1 MTPEAHVPFADLS
14 DVAIDPTN
22 DLEASTS
29 LEVASKGISEEEE
42 EEEYGPLFKLGDDA
56 DLKVIDAISHR
67 NVISRAE
74 NYGDQLV
81 KLIGDDGNV
90 GSSDDEVAATT
101 EPYFFTNEINVNPD
115 PSDTSRYA
123 YNRYD

>member
-1 MTPEAHVPFADLS
+1 MTPETHVPFADLS
-14 DVAIDPTN
+14 DVAIDLTN
-22 DLEASTS
+22 DLEAFTS
-29 LEVASKGISEEEE
+29 MEVASKGISEEEE
-42 EEEYGPLFKLGDDA
+42 EEYGPLFKLGDA

-81 KLIGDDGNV
+81 KLIGDDG
-90 GSSDDEVAATT
+90 DDEVAATT
-101 EPYFFTNEINVNPD
+101 EPYFFTNEITVNPD

>member
-14 DVAIDPTN
+14 DVAIDLTN

-29 LEVASKGISEEEE
+29 LEVASKGISEEDEE

-81 KLIGDDGNV
+81 KLIGDDG
-90 GSSDDEVAATT
+90 DDEVAATT

-115 PSDTSRYA
+115 PSDTRRYA

>member
-1 MTPEAHVPFADLS
+1 MTPETHVPFADLS
-14 DVAIDPTN
+14 DVAIDLTN
-22 DLEASTS
+22 DLEAFTS
-29 LEVASKGISEEEE
+29 LEVASKGISEEDEE
-42 EEEYGPLFKLGDDA
+42 EEEYGPLFKLGDA

-81 KLIGDDGNV
+81 KLIGDDG
-90 GSSDDEVAATT
+90 DDEVAATT
-101 EPYFFTNEINVNPD
+101 EPYFFTNEIIVNPD

-123 YNRYD
+123 YNRCD